1 MNLIKELRL
10 SKNIS
15 QRDLAKELNV
25 TTKIVQDWENNRR
38 NPSEYNY
45 KKLSSFFN
53 VPIDILKAQ
62 IVISNDKNKIKS
74 VLKDNTSG
82 NYQIIFN
89 QKVENTKDPLLKI
102 KLDEVIKKTTQKITS
117 IQVLTVLITLIIG
130 TVIGVFATHETSYNY
145 TNATLIV
152 EKEYCGDLLCVLN
165 VKEILYGSFN
175 GNKVEIYKSLLDE
188 NYTTYKIKL
197 NIAGNIIYIEP
208 IEWYTF
214 WYTF

>member
-10 SKNIS
+10 AKNIS

-53 VPIDILKAQ
+53 VPIDLLKAQ
-62 IVISNDKNKIKS
+62 IVISDDKNKIKS
-74 VLKDNTSG
+74 VLKNTTTG
-82 NYQIIFN
+82 DYQIIFN
-89 QKVENTKDPLLKI
+89 RKVENTKDPLLKI

-117 IQVLTVLITLIIG
+117 IQILTLLITLIIG
-130 TVIGVFATHETSYNY
+130 NVIGAFAMRETSYNY

-152 EKEYCGDLLCVLN
+152 EKEFCGDLLCVLN
-165 VKEILYGSFN
+165 VKEVIHGRYD
-175 GNKVEIYKSLLDE
+175 GNKVEIYKSLLDD
-188 NYTTYKIKL
+188 NISTYKIKL
-197 NIAGNIIYIEP
+197 NINGNIVYIEP
-208 IEWYTF
+208 INWYSF
-214 WYTF
+214 CNAF

>member
-62 IVISNDKNKIKS
+62 IVISNDKSKIKS
-74 VLKDNTSG
+74 VLKDNTTG
-82 NYQIIFN
+82 DYQIIFN

-117 IQVLTVLITLIIG
+117 IQVLTLLITLIIG
-130 TVIGVFATHETSYNY
+130 TVIGIFATRETSYNY

-165 VKEILYGSFN
+165 VKEIVHGSFN
-175 GNKVEIYKSLLDE
+175 GNKVEIFKSLLDE

-197 NIAGNIIYIEP
+197 NIAGNIIFIEP

-214 WYTF
+214 WYIF

>member
-1 MNLIKELRL
+1 MNTIKELRKANNL
-10 SKNIS
+10 SQNQLAKKLNIS
-15 QRDLAKELNV
+15 KRTIE
-25 TTKIVQDWENNRR
+25 DWESGRR
-38 NPSEYNY
+38 NPSDYNY

-53 VPIDILKAQ
+53 VPIDLLKAQ

-74 VLKDNTSG
+74 VLKDNTTG
-82 NYQIIFN
+82 DYQIIFN

-102 KLDEVIKKTTQKITS
+102 KLDKVIKKTTQKITS
-117 IQVLTVLITLIIG
+117 MQVLTVLITLIIG
-130 TVIGVFATHETSYNY
+130 TVIGVFATRETSYNY

-208 IEWYTF
+208 IE
-214 WYTF
+214 

>member
-1 MNLIKELRL
+1 MNTIKELRISKKL
-10 SKNIS
+10 SQNE
-15 QRDLAKELNV
+15 LAKKLNV
-25 TTKIVQDWENNRR
+25 SKRIIQDWENGRR
-38 NPSEYNY
+38 NPNEYNY

-53 VPIDILKAQ
+53 VPIDLLKAQ

-74 VLKDNTSG
+74 VLKDNTTG
-82 NYQIIFN
+82 DYQIIFN

-117 IQVLTVLITLIIG
+117 MQVLTVLITLIIG
-130 TVIGVFATHETSYNY
+130 TVIGVFATRETSYNY

-208 IEWYTF
+208 IE
-214 WYTF
+214 

>member
-74 VLKDNTSG
+74 VLKDNTTG
-82 NYQIIFN
+82 DYQIIFN

-117 IQVLTVLITLIIG
+117 MQVLTVLITLIIG
-130 TVIGVFATHETSYNY
+130 TVIGVFATRETSYNY

-208 IEWYTF
+208 IE
-214 WYTF
+214 

>member
-10 SKNIS
+10 AKNIS

-53 VPIDILKAQ
+53 VPIDLLKAQ
-62 IVISNDKNKIKS
+62 IVISDDKNKIKS
-74 VLKDNTSG
+74 VLKNTTTG
-82 NYQIIFN
+82 DYQIIFN
-89 QKVENTKDPLLKI
+89 RKVENTKDPLLKI

-117 IQVLTVLITLIIG
+117 IQILTLLITLIIG
-130 TVIGVFATHETSYNY
+130 NVIGAFAMRETSYNY

-152 EKEYCGDLLCVLN
+152 EKEFCGDLLCVLN
-165 VKEILYGSFN
+165 VKEVIHGRYD
-175 GNKVEIYKSLLDE
+175 GNKVEIYKSLLDD
-188 NYTTYKIKL
+188 NISTYKIKL
-197 NIAGNIIYIEP
+197 NINGNIVYIEP
-208 IEWYTF
+208 IN
-214 WYTF
+214 